1 MSDETIKAEQIQTKM
16 MEKRKLTWEE
26 IERVTSKYGF
36 EKSKSGNHMVR
47 SWEHGLAFACDYG
60 FRKMDNVIWFEDDY
74 FRVSRPGMWYGSRTR
89 IDYSDDLL
97 KSTISALME
106 LKNLE

>member
-1 MSDETIKAEQIQTKM
+1 
-16 MEKRKLTWEE
+16 
-26 IERVTSKYGF
+26 
-36 EKSKSGNHMVR
+36 
-47 SWEHGLAFACDYG
+47 
-60 FRKMDNVIWFEDDY
+60 MDNVIWFEDDY